1 MTPKTSLR
9 TKQPCQNMAWQ
20 LCKSY
25 LHTCVEYFQ
34 GTKRYNS
41 KTSPSLF
48 KVNESYHRL
57 IPVCNVCSFITKYD
71 FSYIKQY
78 NIFHS
83 ENITCLE
90 ISLLSLST
98 LKKRQDLRR

>member
-57 IPVCNVCSFITKYD
+57 IPVCNVYSFITKYD
-71 FSYIKQY
+71 FSYIKHFSFRKY
-78 NIFHS
+78 YMFR
-83 ENITCLE
+83 NITAF
-90 ISLLSLST
+90 IKYI
-98 LKKRQDLRR
+98 KKKTREDK